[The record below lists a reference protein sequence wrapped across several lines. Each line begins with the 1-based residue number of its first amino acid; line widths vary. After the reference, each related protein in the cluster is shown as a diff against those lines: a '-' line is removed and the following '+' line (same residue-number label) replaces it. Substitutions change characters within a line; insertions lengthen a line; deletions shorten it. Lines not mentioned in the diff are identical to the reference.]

1 MKNIKIK
8 DIIKKSRFKH
18 YEIAEAMGLQ
28 DSSFSRMLRNELTEQ
43 QFKRV
48 VNAIKQLQQT
58 YQEV

>member
-28 DSSFSRMLRNELTEQ
+28 DSSFSRMLRNEHNRK
-43 QFKRV
+43 KR
-48 VNAIKQLQQT
+48 
-58 YQEV
+58 